1 MPFKL
6 IFFFVGCDSIKF
18 LEGGGGIWWKVA
30 LLLPPPPLS
39 PPFPLGRSYNRG
51 VCARGRHDE
60 GGCNRRF
67 IRSRERGRQKLKLR
81 RDFFIPPEENKAHLC
96 LICCRCKLLFSSSSG
111 GKTRWVGIDGSGG
124 FIGERERKKCYTFLS
139 RLWRGFKRAKSHSLP
154 SPPLLFLL
162 GVESAKGKQISLRHP
177 LDYTFPENST
187 QRGFFISSQKTVIF
201 LGAWVDF
208 FALAFY
214 SSFVFFLFSFWH
226 LVHHSLPQ
234 LKVGGSGTPKTFD
247 PVEKFFSPFFLF
259 SFRGKSW

>member
-1 MPFKL
+1 M

-124 FIGERERKKCYTFLS
+124 FIGGKGEKKVLHISFS
-139 RLWRGFKRAKSHSLP
+139 SLA
-154 SPPLLFLL
+154 
-162 GVESAKGKQISLRHP
+162 GVQKGKIP
-177 LDYTFPENST
+177 LTPFPPPPFPPGCWKRKGKTNIPT
-187 QRGFFISSQKTVIF
+187 PPPRLHIPRKFNTARVFYFVTKTVIF
-201 LGAWVDF
+201 LGDWTVFF
-208 FALAFY
+208 FALAF
-214 SSFVFFLFSFWH
+214 SFSFVFFLFSFWH
-226 LVHHSLPQ
+226 LVHHSLSQ